1 MGSECVGI
9 SGLLRALG
17 LIEKLI
23 TGPLRKIMN
32 CENHILG
39 MSKHYQDRLAY
50 LKASSKNTTS
60 LLEGLTFCDA
70 SFANKDKTIKNLLKP
85 CSKEVE
91 EMTRQYVELI
101 FPVLEVVTR
110 RILHD
115 HTKEGRSGNADD
127 QELVRETKSVATTS
141 VE

>member
-1 MGSECVGI
+1 MGFECVGI
-9 SGLLRALG
+9 SGWLRALG

-23 TGPLRKIMN
+23 TGPLWKIMN
-32 CENHILG
+32 CEKHILG
-39 MSKHYQDRLAY
+39 MPKQYQDRLAY

-60 LLEGLTFCDA
+60 LIEGSTFCDA
-70 SFANKDKTIKNLLKP
+70 SFADKNKTFKKLLKP

-101 FPVLEVVTR
+101 FAVLEVVTR
-110 RILHD
+110 RMLHD
-115 HTKEGRSGNADD
+115 HTKEGRSGSADD